1 MQEKSLCG
9 GSTDIAAERPAQA
22 GRRKVGVYEQDRLC
36 VITAF
41 DRSIR

>member
-9 GSTDIAAERPAQA
+9 ESTDIAAEYPAQV
-22 GRRKVGVYEQDRLC
+22 GRRIVGLYEQDRLC